1 MTSNTEESGHLHDA
15 SPEEA
20 ATQDPAEQEEE
31 LEDEEDS
38 EEIEGQSPFFFF
50 LCVYIILNK

>member
-38 EEIEGQSPFFFF
+38 EEIEGQSPFFSF
-50 LCVYIILNK
+50 CVCISF